1 MITNEVNNYIAK
13 SVLCWLATVDDEG
26 MPNVSPKEIF
36 TSNGSTHIIIANVAS
51 PVSVRNIKRNSKVC
65 VSFVDVFIQ
74 KGFKLKG
81 EARELTKRNS
91 LFSEKA
97 NLLRPIAGP
106 DIPFSSIIMV
116 KIKSVEPIIAPS
128 YHLFPATLEAHQ
140 ITRAME
146 TYNVQPKEGNY
157 VK

>member
-1 MITNEVNNYIAK
+1 MITTEVNNYIAK
-13 SVLCWLATVDDEG
+13 SVLCWLATVDNDG

-36 TSNGSTHIIIANVAS
+36 TNNGSTHIIIANVAS
-51 PVSVRNIKRNSKVC
+51 PGSIRNIKKNTKVC
-65 VSFVDVFIQ
+65 VSFVDIFIQ

-81 EARELTKRNS
+81 EAIELKKRHP
-91 LFSEKA
+91 LFIEKER
-97 NLLRPIAGP
+97 LLRPIAGP

-116 KIKSVEPIIAPS
+116 KVKSIESIIAPS

-140 ITRAME
+140 ISQAME
-146 TYNVQPKEGNY
+146 TYNVQPKEGKY